1 MSIENNTDAKGKR
14 KVIKDFLTTVLCTV
28 LSILTMFAIT
38 KIIGY
43 RQMSEM
49 TMFDY
54 VNGITI
60 GSIGAELATSNEKDF
75 IVPLTATVIFG
86 IVTVLLAVATSKSRR
101 LRSAVN
107 GVPLVLLKGSHMYRE
122 NFKAAHMDVDEFL
135 MQCRNQGYF
144 ELSQIECAILETNG
158 SLSILPRSANRPL
171 TPQDMNMAMNT
182 AAVGSSVI
190 IDGRVESAALKKA
203 GLEEKWLK
211 KNLAKLGF
219 SSEKDVFYAYVSD
232 GELYAYN
239 DKPDK

>member
-1 MSIENNTDAKGKR
+1 MVKE
-14 KVIKDFLTTVLCTV
+14 FLTTALCTV

-38 KIIGY
+38 KTVGY

-60 GSIGAELATSNEKDF
+60 GSIGAELATSTEKDF
-75 IVPLTATVIFG
+75 IVPLTAAVIFG
-86 IVTVLLAVATSKSRR
+86 IVTVLLAVVTSKSRR
-101 LRSAVN
+101 LRAAVN
-107 GVPLVLLKGSHMYRE
+107 GVPIVLLKGSHMYRE
-122 NFKAAHMDVDEFL
+122 NFKSAHMDVDEFL

-158 SLSILPRSANRPL
+158 SLSILPKSANRPL

-190 IDGRVESAALKKA
+190 IDGRIESESLKKA

-211 KNLAKLGF
+211 KRLAKFGF

-239 DKPDK
+239 DKSDK